1 MKINEI
7 QLTGTTD
14 LKSWQRLTKIIT
26 KIVNDTNDAIKMS
39 SRVLKKLHG
48 DKDLDILDQDASD
61 IDNDNSL
68 IGPSGAQKK
77 QFDNNRYDLV
87 N

>member
-1 MKINEI
+1 
-7 QLTGTTD
+7 
-14 LKSWQRLTKIIT
+14 
-26 KIVNDTNDAIKMS
+26 MS

-48 DKDLDILDQDASD
+48 DKDLDILDQDSD